1 MSLNGDALSFPA
13 SIAEEDCARLSG
25 PGLKAFCHVTSAW
38 GLSRNDQVKLLGQPS
53 RSTYY
58 RWLRKQRSGEQLVIP
73 YAVLMRISGVLNV
86 HRSLIELFPVKEEAL
101 TWLSGKHFAQD
112 FGGRAP
118 LAVLLETEDNGID
131 TVASYLNA
139 WRFG

>member
-1 MSLNGDALSFPA
+1 
-13 SIAEEDCARLSG
+13 
-25 PGLKAFCHVTSAW
+25 
-38 GLSRNDQVKLLGQPS
+38 
-53 RSTYY
+53 
-58 RWLRKQRSGEQLVIP
+58 
-73 YAVLMRISGVLNV
+73 MRISGVLNV